1 MRRNR
6 AEAIKASVTV
16 SSIVGRH
23 VELRQAGAEW
33 RGLCP
38 FHKEDTASFT
48 VRDDQGFFHCF
59 GCGAHGDVIDFV
71 QRIEGI
77 DFRAAVERL
86 QAAGPT
92 ETAAPARPRRTAV
105 APILPAPADAPEAT
119 FRHARLG
126 EPSRVWTYRAADG
139 RVNGY
144 VCRFD
149 LGDGKKEVLPR
160 HWIPGQG
167 WSWVSAPKP
176 RPLYGLDLLAQRP
189 DVGVV
194 VVEGEK
200 TADAARPLFPSA
212 VVVTW
217 PGGTGAV
224 KHADWR
230 PLAGRRVIV
239 WPDCDRQVYRVD
251 HARAGEE
258 MPPAEQPGI
267 IAAHEIAEILR
278 DLRCTVRIVE
288 VHRAG

>member
-1 MRRNR
+1 MRPNR

-16 SSIVGRH
+16 SSIVGRY

-33 RGLCP
+33 KGLCP

-48 VRDDQGFFHCF
+48 VNDDEGFFHCF
-59 GCGAHGDVIDFV
+59 GCRAHGDVIDFV
-71 QRIEGI
+71 RRIEGI
-77 DFRAAVERL
+77 DFLTAVERL
-86 QAAGPT
+86 QAAGPG
-92 ETAAPARPRRTAV
+92 EPAPHARPRRTAV
-105 APILPAPADAPEAT
+105 APILPAPADAPHPT

-176 RPLYGLDLLAQRP
+176 RPLYSLDLLAQRP
-189 DVGVV
+189 DAGVLI
-194 VVEGEK
+194 VEGEK
-200 TADAARPLFPSA
+200 AAYSVRPAFPGA

-230 PLAGRRVIV
+230 PLAGRRVII
-239 WPDCDRQVYRVD
+239 WPDND
-251 HARAGEE
+251 A
-258 MPPAEQPGI
+258 PGI
-267 IAAHEIAEILR
+267 AAAHEIAEILR